1 MLLLQLPA
9 TAIGDVSM
17 ASLQLQNTTSDSQT
31 FEFSIPEGSDLSLSP
46 HVGSLPAGGAMRVL
60 LRYCPKAETEPP
72 CPAGA
77 EPGQPV
83 LAADQLQPTAGSVV
97 AAEEDA
103 GKLASHSSVVS
114 PIAHLMLQTTSSF

>member
-31 FEFSIPEGSDLSLSP
+31 FEFSIPEGSDLTLSP
-46 HVGSLPAGGAMRVL
+46 QVGSLPAGGAMRVL
-60 LRYCPKAETEPP
+60 LRYCPRAETEPP

-77 EPGQPV
+77 EPGQ
-83 LAADQLQPTAGSVV
+83 LQPTASNVV

-103 GKLASHSSVVS
+103 GKLASPSSVVS
-114 PIAHLMLQTTSSF
+114 PIARLMLQTTSSL